1 MDALR
6 YRPLE
11 EKDLDEMRQLHV
23 EWFPLKY
30 AESFY
35 SSAVKGKYFS
45 LVATFEWEG
54 REVRSKDTN
63 E

>member
-11 EKDLDEMRQLHV
+11 EGDLDEMRQLHV

-45 LVATFEWEG
+45 LVA
-54 REVRSKDTN
+54 
-63 E
+63 